1 MNDVA
6 GSKLQELVTQARDL
20 DGIDAVLV
28 MDRDGMTLSASAAEG
43 VDTESLSA
51 TAANSLLVADALGAE
66 LGHLGEATQTT
77 IEYAGGVV
85 ILMPLDEDLA
95 LLILAHTGANLG
107 RLRLLARRSRGDL
120 LTAAQQYVMLPGSA
134 VSAGGREHCRL
145 GIRPL
150 ADGTYAGAGVD
161 IDAKA
166 RVLASLRERIRAT
179 HGPQVLGDFG
189 HFGGLYAL
197 PGAGIPYLSPQ

>member
-1 MNDVA
+1 MNDTA
-6 GSKLQELVTQARDL
+6 GSRLQELVTQARDI

-51 TAANSLLVADALGAE
+51 TAASGLLVADALGTE

-77 IEYAGGVV
+77 IEYSGGVV
-85 ILMPLDEDLA
+85 ILTPLDEDLA

-120 LTAAQQYVMLPGSA
+120 LTAAQEYVTLPGSA
-134 VSAGGREHCRL
+134 NASAGASP
-145 GIRPL
+145 IR
-150 ADGTYAGAGVD
+150 DS
-161 IDAKA
+161 
-166 RVLASLRERIRAT
+166 SL
-179 HGPQVLGDFG
+179 D
-189 HFGGLYAL
+189 
-197 PGAGIPYLSPQ
+197 